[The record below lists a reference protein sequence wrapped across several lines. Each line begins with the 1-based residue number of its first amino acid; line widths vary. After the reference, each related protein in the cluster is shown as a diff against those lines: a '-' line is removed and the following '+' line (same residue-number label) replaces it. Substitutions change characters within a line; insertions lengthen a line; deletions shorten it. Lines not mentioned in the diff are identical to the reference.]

1 MSRNAVAVEPA
12 TVGDYVSFFSDAIP
26 SWKLTVDGRVVGM
39 AGFTET
45 NDRLW
50 TYLNLKDEDIPL
62 AARVVAVRAMAKK
75 LKSLGRDVWITCDAK
90 TYPNSWRLLM
100 MLGFKVTG
108 ETLNDMRVWKCP
120 A

>member
-26 SWKLTVDGRVVGM
+26 SWKLVVDGQVVAM

-45 NDRLW
+45 NGRLW
-50 TYLNLKDEDIPL
+50 TYLNIKDGDLPRS
-62 AARVVAVRAMAKK
+62 ARVVAVRAMHTK
-75 LKSLGRDVWITCDAK
+75 LKSMGQDVWVTCDAK
-90 TYPNSWRLLM
+90 TYPNSWRLLSL
-100 MLGFKVTG
+100 LGFKLTG
-108 ETLNDMRVWKCP
+108 ETLNDMGVWQCR